1 MVVFFLCPFS
11 YFFGVFIK
19 ILNLIVLPTEK
30 YNTHFLTFCPS
41 IRLTFAALV
50 FGALFFLLIQR
61 PERVCRSSSSR
72 SHNRSM
78 AEKKVKKSKMGE
90 GVKPTILPHFTS
102 TIHRKGRPACLRGL
116 HRTGQVYPWGGAHS
130 KSETKW
136 WRCNLG
142 GQLIWSGKVSGRPKT
157 LQNPVL
163 QLPSTQPPRFV
174 YPDTVGTVLP
184 FAPVSRL
191 KRNTMF

>member
-41 IRLTFAALV
+41 PPPPSALLLLHLCS
-50 FGALFFLLIQR
+50 GHFFLLIQR

-78 AEKKVKKSKMGE
+78 AEKKSEKKQNGGRCKTNNFTAFHKYHPSKGPPNM
-90 GVKPTILPHFTS
+90 PTRTVPHQTS
-102 TIHRKGRPACLRGL
+102 VSMRGSSFKI
-116 HRTGQVYPWGGAHS
+116 P
-130 KSETKW
+130 
-136 WRCNLG
+136 N
-142 GQLIWSGKVSGRPKT
+142 
-157 LQNPVL
+157 
-163 QLPSTQPPRFV
+163 
-174 YPDTVGTVLP
+174 
-184 FAPVSRL
+184 
-191 KRNTMF
+191 